1 MWMCCTT
8 LFVSGRMESDEVGVD
23 PPPSIGAHLT
33 LSKGLGVGGGEG
45 IACWAQHPIPS
56 STCFTFVRQTHENA
70 AGNIGQGV

>member
-1 MWMCCTT
+1 MCTT

-33 LSKGLGVGGGEG
+33 LSKGWVGVRGGGDCLLG
-45 IACWAQHPIPS
+45 TTPIPS

>member
-1 MWMCCTT
+1 MCCTT

-33 LSKGLGVGGGEG
+33 LSKGVGCGWGGGG
-45 IACWAQHPIPS
+45 DCLLGTTPIPPF
-56 STCFTFVRQTHENA
+56 TCFTFVRQTHENA